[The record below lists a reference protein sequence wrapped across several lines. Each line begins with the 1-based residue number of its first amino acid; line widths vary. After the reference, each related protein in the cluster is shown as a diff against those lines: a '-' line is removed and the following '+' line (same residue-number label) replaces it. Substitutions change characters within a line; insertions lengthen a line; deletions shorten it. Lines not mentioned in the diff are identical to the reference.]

1 MTVDM
6 GTYFYLVIFNKYLWL
21 WTWALITVGLK
32 SWNIDK
38 KYQSS
43 GTMDMGTYYR
53 GPEVGNIE
61 SKQQSS
67 GNFEQGLELRKS
79 TKIL

>member
-1 MTVDM
+1 
-6 GTYFYLVIFNKYLWL
+6 
-21 WTWALITVGLK
+21 VGLK

-67 GNFEQGLELRKS
+67 GSFEQGLELRKS